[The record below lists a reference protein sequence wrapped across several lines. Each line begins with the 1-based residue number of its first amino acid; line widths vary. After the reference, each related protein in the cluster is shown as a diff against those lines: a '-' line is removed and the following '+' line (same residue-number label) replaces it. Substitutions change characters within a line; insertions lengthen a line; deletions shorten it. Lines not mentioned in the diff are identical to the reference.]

1 MAASTKTK
9 ITSLMIE
16 SETNPDTY
24 SVYVN
29 KKKIGEHLRF
39 EEALHLMDMVENMKG
54 EVMVISCEHDG
65 GKQLESL
72 GGIAAILRYSLS

>member
-9 ITSLMIE
+9 ITSMMIE

-39 EEALHLMDMVENMKG
+39 EEALHLMDMVENG
-54 EVMVISCEHDG
+54 EVNV
-65 GKQLESL
+65 
-72 GGIAAILRYSLS
+72 